1 MVRRYIFFV
10 CWLNINFNF
19 ILLLGIMVFFNF
31 IKIVIFLNLLILVYG
46 CILVYVCKGFLLV
59 IVCVKLKKMKKKIN

>member
-1 MVRRYIFFV
+1 MGF
-10 CWLNINFNF
+10 L
-19 ILLLGIMVFFNF
+19 NF
-31 IKIVIFLNLLILVYG
+31 IKIVIFENLLILVYG